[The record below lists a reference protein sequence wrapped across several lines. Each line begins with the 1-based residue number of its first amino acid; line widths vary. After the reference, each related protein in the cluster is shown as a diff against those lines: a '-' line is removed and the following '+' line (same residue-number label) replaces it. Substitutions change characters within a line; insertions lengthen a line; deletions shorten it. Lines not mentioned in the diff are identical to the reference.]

1 MDRRDI
7 LTALPV
13 FAGFSERDWERSPT
27 CSASASI
34 RKDDYIFL
42 EGEAP
47 EALYIVKTGKVKVLR
62 HSTDG
67 KDVVLRVVSPGQML
81 GTVAVFDGGG
91 YPGTAQAIEDCCCW

>member
-7 LTALPV
+7 LAALPV
-13 FAGFSERDWERSPT
+13 FAGISERDWEKVADLFSERQY
-27 CSASASI
+27 

-42 EGEAP
+42 EGGAP
-47 EALYIVKTGKVKVLR
+47 EALYVVKTGKVKVLR

-67 KDVVLRVVSPGQML
+67 KDVVLAGCRPRTIA

-91 YPGTAQAIEDCCCW
+91 YPGTAEAIEDCCLL